1 MAHEQLASLRAG
13 DGSEL
18 LEVLVRPR
26 TTSDNG
32 ALRNVEGVQPPG
44 LNRVGAFGSGIYQA
58 GVWERMMAVCDV
70 DSYASVQHA
79 MGALD
84 NAVRL
89 CRAVRFEGW
98 ELPVAAGVGIVE
110 RAYLARGFRALA
122 RLIPASPHWR
132 YLSGTKTG
140 LGSQAGNTITASSG
154 TFDTADVGR
163 LLVFA
168 SGAEALITGF
178 VDSGTVT
185 TDTEQTVASQAYTVF
200 DAATGLL

>member
-1 MAHEQLASLRAG
+1 MAHEKQASLRAAG
-13 DGSEL
+13 GGEL

-32 ALRNVEGVQPPG
+32 ALRNIEGVQPPG
-44 LNRVGAFGSGIYQA
+44 LNRAGAFGSGIYQA

-79 MGALD
+79 MSALD

-98 ELPVAAGVGIVE
+98 ELPIVAGVGIVE

-132 YLSGTKTG
+132 YLAGTKTG
-140 LGSQAGNTITASSG
+140 TGSQSGFTITGAG
-154 TFDTADVGR
+154 FANTDVGR

-168 SGAEALITGF
+168 SGQEALITGF
-178 VDSGTVT
+178 VSATSVT

>member
-1 MAHEQLASLRAG
+1 MAHEKQASLRAG

-44 LNRVGAFGSGIYQA
+44 LNRQGAFGSGIYQA
-58 GVWERMMAVCDV
+58 GMWERMMAVCDV

-79 MGALD
+79 MSALD

-98 ELPVAAGVGIVE
+98 ELPIVAGVGIVE

-132 YLSGTKTG
+132 YLSGTKAGTAFQSG
-140 LGSQAGNTITASSG
+140 FAIIGSGFAS
-154 TFDTADVGR
+154 TDVGR
-163 LLVFA
+163 VLVFA
-168 SGAEALITGF
+168 NGAEALITGY
-178 VDSGTVT
+178 VSAAEVS
-185 TDTEQTVASQAYTVF
+185 TDTEQTVASQAFTIY